1 MILKH
6 LKYFILLGEYGVLER
21 QFCTQNEWEA
31 ALVRLCYIT
40 FQNASCWFVF
50 MIVLLRL
57 SIVRNPFG
65 SKTFLT
71 NSTKPICVSIWIF
84 CFILNLMPLI
94 STSPL
99 LNQARA
105 TYKLDMMACYFTVL
119 HLGITLPLTLTIIAN
134 ICLSCTLKNM
144 SSPNRDSDPK
154 RSSNATKNSRTF
166 QKFLNGLVIWLVV
179 CNLPYIAWYHWS
191 LNLYMVKNG
200 KAWARIEGVRI
211 H

>member
-1 MILKH
+1 MGSYKKEDFGGFRHVNSVVKNLALSDCLFGLIGCPLTIVFW
-6 LKYFILLGEYGVLER
+6 YWGEYGVLER

-40 FQNASCWFVF
+40 VQNASCWFVF

-71 NSTKPICVSIWIF
+71 NSTKPICVSIWIL

-99 LNQARA
+99 LYQARK

-134 ICLSCTLKNM
+134 ICLSCTL
-144 SSPNRDSDPK
+144 
-154 RSSNATKNSRTF
+154 
-166 QKFLNGLVIWLVV
+166 
-179 CNLPYIAWYHWS
+179 
-191 LNLYMVKNG
+191 
-200 KAWARIEGVRI
+200 
-211 H
+211 